1 MITREVPDSN
11 ERKTLKLADFF
22 YNKDNMV
29 YPIKSDLQRKYCW
42 TDNEINDLIEEYYF
56 NLTNNN
62 QDADKCGEDSYY
74 GFIGNAII
82 CEKQENWN
90 NTGCPY
96 KELIDSSQRITTTL
110 AVIVVSLYL
119 HMKNNW
125 IVDPEERKK
134 YVDSY
139 LKTKNGKSFKVLR
152 TFNDC
157 DIEDVY
163 NDLLN
168 NTLTF
173 NKTEVRKACSKFKPA
188 TKEGE
193 VTYKSFRELVQKVY
207 NVISESKS
215 IDDTDFEN
223 YLKIFL
229 NNTYICTETC
239 KKEERLSKFVDVN
252 THRIGISNKDIY
264 KSLLCSKGLHIDEKY
279 QEFESLVFEIEGRGN
294 KQNSL
299 VKITKASY
307 SVTEHM
313 MKIALIYMTK
323 DSDICKHSYSLNDDC
338 KGIEWQLNNENGV
351 LQTEDDVLSFLDY
364 TIDVCNF
371 VRTSMNYDSETFDND
386 WYMLTDGRNSKR
398 MWLYT
403 ILPSYIISKMEVGEK
418 RQYAF
423 DVLVKSFLA
432 YSIKYAKNRSVQYFQ
447 DYMYKYAN
455 TLISNYNSIDDF
467 KDAIKEQYLQTFEE
481 VIKNCSLSIR
491 TLSYMDSTSSLAIRG
506 ILSTIEYYTQ
516 RGIGWK
522 NKNVYDFVTGSGD
535 IDIEHI
541 KPKSFLN
548 ENEENEQYVADING
562 IGNLT
567 LLESGLNS
575 SKGDLSEKTSEMYK
589 ISSFLTTCT
598 IDESNRHAKLTNDKM
613 VKLRSVYIPY
623 TCDTKTLNNFDIEN
637 IRLRLTKLIKS
648 IKNFLTTL

>member
-62 QDADKCGEDSYY
+62 READKNGEDSYF
-74 GFIGNAII
+74 GFIGNAIV
-82 CEKQENWN
+82 CEKQDNWD

-96 KELIDSSQRITTTL
+96 KELIDSSQRVTTAL
-110 AVIVVSLYL
+110 AIIVVSLYL
-119 HMKNNW
+119 QMKNKW
-125 IVDPEERKK
+125 VVSPEERRK
-134 YVDSY
+134 YVDGY
-139 LKTKNGKSFKVLR
+139 LKTKNNKTFKVLR
-152 TFNDC
+152 TFKDC
-157 DIEDVY
+157 DIDEVY
-163 NDLLN
+163 NDLIN
-168 NTLTF
+168 DTLSF
-173 NKTEVRKACSKFKPA
+173 NKTDVRKACSKFKPS

-193 VTYKSFRELVQKVY
+193 VTYKSFRELVCKVY
-207 NVISESKS
+207 NVITESVQEE
-215 IDDTDFEN
+215 DVDFEE
-223 YLKIFL
+223 YLEIFL
-229 NNTYICTETC
+229 NNTYICAETC
-239 KKEERLSKFVDVN
+239 KKEERLSKFIDVN

-264 KSLLCSKGLHIDEKY
+264 KSLLCSKGSSVDEKY
-279 QEFESLVFEIEGRGN
+279 QEFESLIFDIEGHGN

-323 DSDICKHSYSLNDDC
+323 DSDICKHSYSLNDDY

-351 LQTEDDVLSFLDY
+351 LQTEVDVLRFLDY
-364 TIDVCNF
+364 AIDVCNF
-371 VRTSMNYDSETFDND
+371 VKSSMNYDSETFDND

-398 MWLYT
+398 LWLYN

-432 YSIKYAKNRSVQYFQ
+432 YSIKYAKNKSVQYIQ
-447 DYMYKYAN
+447 DYMYKYSN
-455 TLISNYNSIDDF
+455 ILILNYESIDDF
-467 KDAIKEQYLQTFEE
+467 KDAVKEQYLQTFEG
-481 VIKNCSLSIR
+481 VIKDCNFSIR
-491 TLSYMDSTSSLAIRG
+491 TLSYMDSISSLAIRG
-506 ILSTIEYYTQ
+506 ILSTIEYYAQ
-516 RGIGWK
+516 RGIGCK
-522 NKNVYDFVTGSGD
+522 NKNVYDFTTGTGD

-541 KPKSFLN
+541 KPKSFLA
-548 ENEENEQYVADING
+548 ESEENEKYVTEING

-575 SKGDLSEKTSEMYK
+575 SKGDSSEKTSEMYK
-589 ISSFLTTCT
+589 ISTFLTTCT
-598 IDESNRHAKLTNDKM
+598 IDESNRHAKLTNEKM
-613 VKLRSVYIPY
+613 TQLRKTYIPY
-623 TCDTKTLNNFDIEN
+623 TCDTETLNDFGVEN
-637 IRLRLTKLIKS
+637 IELRLTRMIRIIKD
-648 IKNFLTTL
+648 FLTTL

>member
-1 MITREVPDSN
+1 MITREVTDSN

-62 QDADKCGEDSYY
+62 READKNGEDSYF
-74 GFIGNAII
+74 GFIGNAIV
-82 CEKQENWN
+82 CEKQENWD

-96 KELIDSSQRITTTL
+96 KELIDSSQRVTTAL
-110 AVIVVSLYL
+110 AIIVVSLYL
-119 HMKNNW
+119 QMKNKW
-125 IVDPEERKK
+125 VVDLEERRK

-139 LKTKNGKSFKVLR
+139 LKTKNKKTFKVLR
-152 TFNDC
+152 TFKDC
-157 DIEDVY
+157 DIDEVY
-163 NDLLN
+163 TDLVN

-173 NKTEVRKACSKFKPA
+173 NKTDVRKACSKFKPA

-193 VTYKSFRELVQKVY
+193 VVYKSFRELVYKVY
-207 NVISESKS
+207 NVITESVQEE
-215 IDDTDFEN
+215 DADFEE
-223 YLKIFL
+223 YLEIFL
-229 NNTYICTETC
+229 NNTYICAETC
-239 KKEERLSKFVDVN
+239 KKEERLSKFIDVN

-264 KSLLCSKGLHIDEKY
+264 KSLLCSKGFSVDEKY
-279 QEFESLVFEIEGRGN
+279 QEFESKVFDIEGHGN

-323 DSDICKHSYSLNDDC
+323 DSDICKHSYSLNDDY

-351 LQTEDDVLSFLDY
+351 LQTEDDVLHFLDY

-371 VRTSMNYDSETFDND
+371 IKSSMNYDSETFDND

-398 MWLYT
+398 LWLYN
-403 ILPSYIISKMEVGEK
+403 ILPAYIISKMDVGEQ

-423 DVLVKSFLA
+423 DTLVKSFLA
-432 YSIKYAKNRSVQYFQ
+432 YSIRYAKNKSVQYIQ
-447 DYMYKYAN
+447 DYMYKYSN
-455 TLISNYNSIDDF
+455 ILISRYDSIDDF
-467 KDAIKEQYLQTFEE
+467 KDAIKEQYLQTFEG
-481 VIKNCSLSIR
+481 VIKDCGLNIR
-491 TLSYMDSTSSLAIRG
+491 TLSYMDSISSLAIRG
-506 ILSTIEYYTQ
+506 ILSTIEYYAQ
-516 RGIGWK
+516 RGIGCK
-522 NKNVYDFVTGSGD
+522 SKNVYDFVTGTGE

-541 KPKSFLN
+541 KPKSFLD
-548 ENEENEQYVADING
+548 ESEENEKYVTDING

-567 LLESGLNS
+567 LLESSLNS
-575 SKGDLSEKTSEMYK
+575 SKGASSEKTSEMYK
-589 ISSFLTTCT
+589 ISTFLTTST
-598 IDESNRHAKLTNDKM
+598 IDESNRHARLTNEKM
-613 VKLRSVYIPY
+613 VQLRKTYIPY
-623 TCDTKTLNNFDIEN
+623 TCDTTTLNDFGIEN
-637 IRLRLTKLIKS
+637 IELRLTRMIRIIKD
-648 IKNFLTTL
+648 FLTTL